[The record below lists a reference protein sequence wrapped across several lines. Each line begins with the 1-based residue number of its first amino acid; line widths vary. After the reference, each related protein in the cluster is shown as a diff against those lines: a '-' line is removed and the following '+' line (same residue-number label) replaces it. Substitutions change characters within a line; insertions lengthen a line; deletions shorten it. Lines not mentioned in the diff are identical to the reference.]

1 MTEKKV
7 PIEQITKLAD
17 DVRLIKDFAEN
28 HNFDTSLLTANVIP
42 GKSTDR
48 KFDLA
53 LISMVSFIFLV
64 LCAVAVIKLWEPP
77 LSTSASSFIFVLGL
91 VFTIIASMA
100 AHIRFQD
107 KVVTSIVVVGLL
119 MVLFIGAGIF
129 TPEEAVD
136 KVGELAK

>member
-1 MTEKKV
+1 MTENKL

-28 HNFDTSLLTANVIP
+28 HNFDTSLLTANVTP
-42 GKSTDR
+42 GKSTNK
-48 KFDLA
+48 KFDLP
-53 LISMVSFIFLV
+53 LISMVSFILLV
-64 LCAVAVIKLWEPP
+64 LCAIAVIKLWEPP
-77 LSTSASSFIFVLGL
+77 LSISASGFMFVLGL
-91 VFTIIASMA
+91 AFTIIASIA

-107 KVVTSIVVVGLL
+107 KIVTSIVVIGLL

-136 KVGELAK
+136 KVGEFAK